1 VPEIVPEMLKRIE
14 TDLKT
19 AMKAGDK
26 PRVSTLRLLL
36 SALKNEKIQAHR
48 ELTDEEIEAVIR
60 RGVKQRKDSI
70 EQYAKGGRQDLV
82 DAETAELAILQAYLP
97 QDLSEMELESAVKG
111 IIADRSLTSKK
122 EVGAVMKE
130 IMTRYKGKV
139 DGRRAQ
145 EIAQRLLP

>member
-1 VPEIVPEMLKRIE
+1 MLKKIE
-14 TDLKT
+14 NDVKD
-19 AMKAGDK
+19 AMRAGDK

-48 ELTDEEIEAVIR
+48 DLTDEEIEAVIR

-82 DAETAELAILQAYLP
+82 DAENAEMEILQGYLP
-97 QDLSEMELESAVKG
+97 QGLSELELETAVKS
-111 IIADRSLTSKK
+111 IIADRSITSRK

-130 IMTRYKGKV
+130 LMTRYKGKV

>member
-1 VPEIVPEMLKRIE
+1 VAELKKIE
-14 TDLKT
+14 NDVKD

-48 ELTDEEIEAVIR
+48 DLTDEEIEAVIR

-82 DAETAELAILQAYLP
+82 DAEQAEMDLLQTYLP
-97 QDLSEMELESAVKG
+97 QGMSEQDLESAVKSV
-111 IIADRSLTSKK
+111 IADRAITSRK
-122 EVGAVMKE
+122 EMGAVMKE
-130 IMTRYKGKV
+130 LMTRYKGKI
-139 DGRRAQ
+139 DGRQAQ

>member
-1 VPEIVPEMLKRIE
+1 MLKKIE
-14 TDLKT
+14 SDVKD
-19 AMKAGDK
+19 AMRAGDK

-48 ELTDEEIEAVIR
+48 DLTDEEIEAVIR

-70 EQYAKGGRQDLV
+70 EQYAKGGRSDLV
-82 DAETAELAILQAYLP
+82 DAETAELEILNGYLP
-97 QDLSEMELESAVKG
+97 QGLSEQELESAVKG
-111 IIADRSLTSKK
+111 IIEERSPTSKK
-122 EVGAVMKE
+122 EVGGVMKE
-130 IMTRYKGKV
+130 LMSRYKGKV